1 MAAVCNSRIGS
12 CKLLLDEV
20 NMRLH
25 LESVEKEDDE
35 DIGMVCVCVYAYKK
49 PNSFTAP
56 PSQSRD
62 SD

>member
-25 LESVEKEDDE
+25 HESVEKEDDE
-35 DIGMVCVCVYAYKK
+35 DIGMVYMCVCVCVCLQEAKL
-49 PNSFTAP
+49 F
-56 PSQSRD
+56 
-62 SD
+62 